1 MESWHIP
8 VLMLVGVATGWLNV
22 VAGGGSLISVPVMLF
37 LGLPGPVANGTNRIA
52 ILMQNITAVTTFRRQ
67 GLSDFRL
74 SLSLAAAAIAGA
86 VGGAYL
92 GTAVAGVWFNR
103 ILAAIMAGVLAL
115 MLSERAQKAT
125 VAGAADG
132 RPRRLLLGHILM
144 IGAGAWGGFIQ
155 IGVGFIMMPI
165 LARVMGLDLVRVNM
179 HKVFIILVYT
189 PVTLLIF
196 ASRVEIAWGAG
207 IALGLG
213 TAVGGWLG
221 THATISKGAPFIR
234 RIFAATVVALIIK
247 LVFFP

>member
-1 MESWHIP
+1 MEGWHIP

-37 LGLPGPVANGTNRIA
+37 LGMPGPVANGTNRIA
-52 ILMQNITAVTTFRRQ
+52 ILMQNFTAVTTFRRR
-67 GLSDFRL
+67 GFSDFPL
-74 SLSLAAAAIAGA
+74 SLSLSAAAILGA
-86 VGGAYL
+86 VGGAWL
-92 GTAVAGVWFNR
+92 GTEITGVWFNR
-103 ILAAIMAGVLAL
+103 ILAAIMAGVLAF
-115 MLSERAQKAT
+115 MLSERAQRAS
-125 VAGAADG
+125 VGAVVDG
-132 RPRRLLLGHILM
+132 RPRRRLLGHLLM

-155 IGVGFIMMPI
+155 IGTGFILMPI

-179 HKVFIILVYT
+179 HKVFITLVYT
-189 PVTLLIF
+189 PVALAIF

-213 TAVGGWLG
+213 TAFGGWLG

-234 RIFAATVVALIIK
+234 RIFAAAVVALIIK